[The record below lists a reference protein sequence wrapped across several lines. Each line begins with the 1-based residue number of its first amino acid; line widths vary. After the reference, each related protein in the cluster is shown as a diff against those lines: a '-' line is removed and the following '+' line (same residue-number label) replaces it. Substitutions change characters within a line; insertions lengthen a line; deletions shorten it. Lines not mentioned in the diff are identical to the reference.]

1 MVGAYKRL
9 YIDVESNSARSAAVS
24 VSRNLM
30 ALVATATVGELA
42 SLEKMVSELV
52 ASKVSC
58 SSMDGFMDI
67 LWIPSWDSTYRFAE
81 SLGTT
86 SSPSTLNF
94 PFTHLLCSYIARAS
108 SLFSFRIFPYSI
120 IMVELIL
127 KL

>member
-67 LWIPSWDSTYRFAE
+67 LWI
-81 SLGTT
+81 
-86 SSPSTLNF
+86 
-94 PFTHLLCSYIARAS
+94 
-108 SLFSFRIFPYSI
+108 
-120 IMVELIL
+120 VLIT
-127 KL
+127 